1 MSIKLA
7 LVSPVGEIRDIYAR
21 AIKALDVQYDVVTT
35 FKELYYAMEKV
46 PYNGILIDLAAKMK
60 APHDDL
66 GLVEN
71 VLENFP
77 VLYLKWE
84 EHTKAIRTYYPGQ
97 HLLGGDLGNF
107 VSKQCCFF
115 NARTISTEKRLSIHF
130 CVLLS
135 KDSAFREGNVEQTIT
150 INVSEGGCFI
160 FTNQE
165 WEVRSS
171 VWIIVKGITDET
183 PIMGEVRWFFKWGSR
198 GQNPG
203 IGIKFYQIK
212 ESQIHEIC
220 STKSI
225 ADQCKRGIR

>member
-1 MSIKLA
+1 MSIRLA
-7 LVSPVGEIRDIYAR
+7 LVSPEGEIRDIYVR

-71 VLENFP
+71 VLGHFP

-97 HLLGGDLGNF
+97 QLLGGDLGEF
-107 VSKQCCFF
+107 VGNQCCLFH
-115 NARTISTEKRLSIHF
+115 ARQISTERRIGIHF

-135 KDSAFREGNVEQTIT
+135 RDSAFGEGNVERTIT
-150 INVSEGGCFI
+150 INVSAGGCFI

-165 WEVRSS
+165 WETRSR
-171 VWIIVKGITDET
+171 VWIIVKGINDET
-183 PIMGEVRWFFKWGSR
+183 PIIGDVRWFFNWNGCK
-198 GQNPG
+198 QNPG
-203 IGIKFYQIK
+203 IGIKFLQIK
-212 ESQIHEIC
+212 ETQIHELC
-220 STKSI
+220 NTKSL
-225 ADQCKRGIR
+225 DEQHRRIR

>member
-7 LVSPVGEIRDIYAR
+7 LVSPEGENRDIYAR
-21 AIKALDVQYDVVTT
+21 AIKALDVRCDVVAT

-71 VLENFP
+71 VLGYFP

-84 EHTKAIRTYYPGQ
+84 EHAKTIRTYYPGQ
-97 HLLGGDLGNF
+97 QLTGGDLGDF

-115 NARTISTEKRLSIHF
+115 NGRTISTEKRLGIHYA
-130 CVLLS
+130 VLLS
-135 KDSAFREGNVEQTIT
+135 KDNAFREGNVERTIT

-165 WEVRSS
+165 WAIRSS
-171 VWIIVKGITDET
+171 VWIIVKGINDET
-183 PIMGEVRWFFKWGSR
+183 PIMGEVRWFFKWGSCA
-198 GQNPG
+198 QNPG
-203 IGIKFYQIK
+203 IGIKFLQIK
-212 ESQIHEIC
+212 EAQVHEIC
-220 STKSI
+220 GTKSI
-225 ADQCKRGIR
+225 DEQRRRRIR